1 MNFDFSNRNLILSCV
16 AGIAVLACWFVL
28 KPEAVPVELDVSG
41 VVTANEE
48 QEVTP
53 AEEAAP
59 EGQVLP
65 VNEVIEQEQNTGEE

>member
-1 MNFDFSNRNLILSCV
+1 MNFNFGNHNLILGCV

-28 KPEAVPVELDVSG
+28 KPEAVPVELDVNA

-59 EGQVLP
+59 EGQALP
-65 VNEVIEQEQNTGEE
+65 VSEIIEQEQNTGEE